1 MRDDQTRYDEG
12 MRVRRSVLGDAW
24 VDRATAGVTP
34 FNEEFQAFITRT
46 AWGDVW
52 TRPGL
57 ERRMRSVAVLSTTIA
72 ISAWDE
78 FRLHV
83 RAAINNGLTREEIKE
98 VILQSAIYSGVPKA
112 NHAFKEAA
120 GVLDAIAAEA
130 ASSSKVAD
138 ER

>member
-1 MRDDQTRYDEG
+1 MSDAGRDEKTRYDEG
-12 MRVRRSVLGDAW
+12 LAVRRQVLGDEW
-24 VDRATAGVTP
+24 VDRSLKNRTP

-57 ERRMRSVAVLSTTIA
+57 DRRMRSVGVLSTTIA
-72 ISAWDE
+72 LGAWDE

-83 RAAINNGLTREEIKE
+83 RAAINNGLTRDEIKE

-112 NHAFKEAA
+112 NHAFKEA
-120 GVLDAIAAEA
+120 GEVLDAMGKA
-130 ASSSKVAD
+130 
-138 ER
+138 